1 MDENWKKFWLSNS
14 DYAKFMDDMVRNSNF
29 NYNEVA
35 LIEIAINLHEIAQ
48 QLAEMN
54 GYVPYQYNMEDTD
67 ENQNE

>member
-1 MDENWKKFWLSNS
+1 MDTDWKKFWLSNS
-14 DYAKFMDDMVRNSNF
+14 DYVKFMDDMVKTSNF

-54 GYVPYQYNMEDTD
+54 GYEPYDYSEAEDV
-67 ENQNE
+67 